1 MDSLSGT
8 TSPCSVTKLFQKPCI
23 TYRSPI
29 NEPHSSLSHSPAP
42 SNQQLQFQY
51 PSHHTYIYTTPTQPP
66 NPPTPPPPQ
75 LYTPPTLPTS
85 FPCLSP
91 SKQIFSSGI
100 EFGHTYIH
108 TYIHTSLTYLLT
120 HFTYKPASTTFPNPN
135 PKSQIPNPNPKSQ
148 TQPDRSMDQEIQ
160 MLDSQLKN
168 VYTYTHTS
176 SSLSLPRPSLPL
188 QTPHHHTI
196 PNPREKNHNPIQP
209 TQPNP
214 TDQPIIIIRS
224 N

>member
-1 MDSLSGT
+1 MLINLT
-8 TSPCSVTKLFQKPCI
+8 RHSVI
-23 TYRSPI
+23 Y
-29 NEPHSSLSHSPAP
+29 
-42 SNQQLQFQY
+42 QFPPTNNSIY
-51 PSHHTYIYTTPTQPP
+51 IHTYDP
-66 NPPTPPPPQ
+66 NPPHIPQ
-75 LYTPPTLPTS
+75 LYTPLSLPPS
-85 FPCLSP
+85 LLSP

-108 TYIHTSLTYLLT
+108 IYIHHLLTYFT
-120 HFTYKPASTTFPNPN
+120 HFTYKPTSTTFPNPN

-176 SSLSLPRPSLPL
+176 SSLSPPPL
-188 QTPHHHTI
+188 SPASNTTPPHHTT
-196 PNPREKNHNPIQP
+196 PNPREKNHNPTQHNP
-209 TQPNP
+209 TNATQPNP
-214 TDQPIIIIRS
+214 TQHNQTVIKL

>member
-51 PSHHTYIYTTPTQPP
+51 PSHHTYIYTTPTPQPP
-66 NPPTPPPPQ
+66 PPPPQ

-108 TYIHTSLTYLLT
+108 IYIPHLLTYLLT
-120 HFTYKPASTTFPNPN
+120 LLTNLPPRHSQIPTPIPN
-135 PKSQIPNPNPKSQ
+135 PKSQIPNPKPNQ
-148 TQPDRSMDQEIQ
+148 IDRWI
-160 MLDSQLKN
+160 KK
-168 VYTYTHTS
+168 Y
-176 SSLSLPRPSLPL
+176 RC
-188 QTPHHHTI
+188 
-196 PNPREKNHNPIQP
+196 
-209 TQPNP
+209 
-214 TDQPIIIIRS
+214 
-224 N
+224 